1 MVELL
6 VAIAIV
12 GLIVA
17 SIVPYVLSLR
27 EASNRQTC
35 AANLRAIRD
44 AMANYRTAYGTYPRT
59 RSDPDAPGWTA
70 YTGPDDANP
79 FARETAV
86 KPNDVTASL
95 WLLVRNGYLTD
106 PGAFVCPSTND
117 WADPLRNA
125 AGRGVKA
132 AERANF
138 RSKDNLSYSMTSPF
152 NPAWDASEWSDTL
165 PPRTVLL
172 ADMNPGTSGRRDDV
186 TRPVAGDGPKPQ
198 AWANS
203 SNHAKA
209 GQNVLYADG
218 AVSFEPV
225 AFCGVEYLPYRPKSG
240 GVPEQPRL
248 DGDNIYTSLT
258 ATPAAPTAAPASRPS
273 AAAGPGVF
281 GPAIGPGW
289 KYDSYLVPSDDD

>member
-6 VAIAIV
+6 VAVAIV

-27 EASNRQTC
+27 ETADRQAC
-35 AANLRAIRD
+35 AQNLRIIRD
-44 AMANYRTAYGTYPRT
+44 AMATYRAAYGTYPRT
-59 RSDPDAPGWTA
+59 RSDPAAPAWTA
-70 YTGPDDANP
+70 YSGADDPNP
-79 FARETAV
+79 FARDSAV

-95 WLLVRNGYLTD
+95 WLLVRNGYLAD
-106 PGAFVCPSTND
+106 PAVFVCPSTSD
-117 WADPLRNA
+117 WADSLRNA
-125 AGRGVKA
+125 AGGAVKPGD
-132 AERANF
+132 RANF

-152 NPAWDASEWSDTL
+152 NVLWADTEWSDTL
-165 PPRTVLL
+165 ASKLVVL
-172 ADMNPGTSGRRDDV
+172 ADMNPGTVGRRDDV
-186 TRPVAGDGPKPQ
+186 TKPVAGDGPKLQ

-203 SNHAKA
+203 ANHAKA

-218 AVSFEPV
+218 NVSFEPV
-225 AFCGVEYLPYRPKSG
+225 AFCGVEYLPYRARSG
-240 GVPEQPRL
+240 DAPEQPRL

-258 ATPAAPTAAPASRPS
+258 AVAASPAAAPATRPS

-281 GPAIGPGW
+281 GPAVGPSW